1 MFGFVVLMIQRRHVR
16 FLKVLYVLLNV
27 VQGNLNVI
35 EVELATS
42 KSHRKHYRDKKKEL
56 VEKISKMEK
65 ELEKMKGEAE
75 VIKKTTCCA
84 MISTN
89 EIFFLFLIYCLI
101 YVLGPVV
108 QTTIS
113 FNLGSV
119 GNTTLVHIV
128 RNLFILLFLGGEQ
141 TGFRVLRTCA
151 NQTYCEKS
159 GK

>member
-1 MFGFVVLMIQRRHVR
+1 
-16 FLKVLYVLLNV
+16 
-27 VQGNLNVI
+27 
-35 EVELATS
+35 
-42 KSHRKHYRDKKKEL
+42 
-56 VEKISKMEK
+56 
-65 ELEKMKGEAE
+65 
-75 VIKKTTCCA
+75 

-141 TGFRVLRTCA
+141 TGFRILRTCA